1 MQGRRQ
7 FMTAAAMTAISY
19 RRVLGANDRIR
30 VANIGCGRRQLLRDL
45 MTVKDSAQI
54 TVTAVCDTWKQKL
67 DAAVAQV
74 KEFAGNTPA
83 ATPRYLEA
91 MNRSDVDAV
100 VIGTPDH
107 QHCTMLVDAIK
118 AGKHVY
124 VEKPL
129 AMNMEELIR
138 AYDAVKASDRVVQI
152 GTQMRSYPQANGLK
166 QFLAQKR
173 LGGLLKVEQVRN
185 GFSPYWMSFGGGG
198 FHGEPPQAGD
208 VDWDAF
214 LMGREKRP
222 FDPNQYQ
229 NWYGYSDFS
238 QGPHT
243 NLMVHFIDLMHYT
256 TGAVFPSKVV
266 ALGGT
271 YRWKSAFD
279 VPDSVEVVYE
289 YPEGFLVRYCTMFGN
304 GANNYAKWFGTLGT
318 VDAAR
323 LSPRE
328 KWVATGEGSGE
339 PDKIA
344 ARIEI
349 DEPATVH
356 HMQDFI
362 ESIRTGRK
370 PIAPIEAG
378 YSHSVAVIAADRA
391 LREGRRLTYNPQ
403 KREIV
408 PI

>member
-1 MQGRRQ
+1 MQDRRQ
-7 FMTAAAMTAISY
+7 FISAAGMTALSY
-19 RRVLGANDRIR
+19 QRILGANGRIR
-30 VANIGCGRRQLLRDL
+30 VANIGCGRRNLLRDL
-45 MTVKDSAQI
+45 ITVKDTAQI

-67 DAAVAQV
+67 DAAVATV

-107 QHCTMLVDAIK
+107 QHCTMLIDAIK

-138 AYDAVKASDRVVQI
+138 AYDTVKASNRVVQI
-152 GTQMRSYPQANGLK
+152 GTQMRSYPQARGLK
-166 QFLAQKR
+166 AFLEQRR

-185 GFSPYWMSFGGGG
+185 GYSPYWMSYGGA
-198 FHGEPPQAGD
+198 EYVDAPPREED
-208 VDWDAF
+208 VDWQAF

-222 FDPNQYQ
+222 FDAHQYQ
-229 NWYGYSDFS
+229 NWYGYSEFS

-243 NLMVHFIDLMHYT
+243 NLMVHFIDLMHFT
-256 TGAVFPSKVV
+256 TGATFPSKVV

-271 YRWKSAFD
+271 YRWKSRFD
-279 VPDSVEVVYE
+279 VPDSVEVAYE

-323 LSPRE
+323 LSPRDR
-328 KWVATGEGSGE
+328 WVATGEGSGE
-339 PDKIA
+339 PDRLTQ
-344 ARIEI
+344 RIEI
-349 DEPATVH
+349 DEPETPH

-362 ESIRTGRK
+362 EAIRTGRA
-370 PIAPIEAG
+370 PLAPIEAG
-378 YSHSVAVIAADRA
+378 FAHSVAVIAADRA
-391 LREGRRLTYNPQ
+391 LREGRRFTYNAAR
-403 KREIV
+403 REIV
-408 PI
+408 PA

>member
-1 MQGRRQ
+1 MQGRRE
-7 FMTAAAMTAISY
+7 FMGAAAMTALSY
-19 RRVLGANDRIR
+19 GQVIGANDRIR

-45 MTVKDSAQI
+45 MTVKDSAHI

-83 ATPRYLEA
+83 ATARYEEA
-91 MNRSDVDAV
+91 LARADVDAV

-107 QHCTMLVDAIK
+107 QHCTMLEAAIK

-138 AYDAVKASDRVVQI
+138 AYDVVKASDRVVQI
-152 GTQMRSYPQANGLK
+152 GTQMRSYPQAVGLK
-166 QFLAQKR
+166 AFLARKG

-185 GFSPYWMSFGGGG
+185 GFSPYWMSFGGSGY
-198 FHGEPPQAGD
+198 FETAPRAED

-214 LMGREKRP
+214 LMGREKRA
-222 FDPNQYQ
+222 FDPDQYQ
-229 NWYGYSDFS
+229 NWYGYSEFS

-256 TGAVFPSKVV
+256 TGVEFPSKVV

-271 YRWKSAFD
+271 YRWKGKYSA
-279 VPDSVEVVYE
+279 PDSVEVVYE
-289 YPEGFLVRYCTMFGN
+289 YPEGFMVRYCTMFGN
-304 GANNYAKWFGTLGT
+304 GANNYAKWFGTRGT

-323 LSPRE
+323 LSTRD

-339 PDKIA
+339 PDKIEG
-344 ARIEI
+344 RIEI
-349 DEPATVH
+349 EEPQVVH

-362 ESIRTGRK
+362 ECIRTGRK

-378 YSHSVAVIAADRA
+378 FSHSVAVIAADQA
-391 LREGRRLTYNPQ
+391 MREGRRLTYDAR
-403 KREIV
+403 KRAIV
-408 PI
+408 PV

>member
-1 MQGRRQ
+1 MQERRK
-7 FMTAAAMTAISY
+7 FITAAAMTALSY
-19 RRVLGANDRIR
+19 QRILGANDRVR

-45 MTVKDSAQI
+45 MEVKDTAQI

-74 KEFAGNTPA
+74 REFAGNTPH
-83 ATPRYLEA
+83 ATPHYLDA
-91 MNRSDVDAV
+91 MNRADVDAV

-107 QHCTMLVDAIK
+107 QHCRMLVDAIK

-129 AMNMEELIR
+129 AMNMAELIE
-138 AYDAVKASDRVVQI
+138 AYDAVKKSDRVVQV
-152 GTQMRSYPQANGLK
+152 GTQMRSYPQAVGLRD
-166 QFLAQKR
+166 FLAR
-173 LGGLLKVEQVRN
+173 RGLGTVLKVEQVRN
-185 GFSPYWMSFGGGG
+185 GYSPYWMSFGGKTYADA
-198 FHGEPPQAGD
+198 PPREGD
-208 VDWDAF
+208 VDWKAF
-214 LMGREKRP
+214 LMGRESRP
-222 FDPNQYQ
+222 FDANQYQ
-229 NWYGYSDFS
+229 NWYGYSEFS

-243 NLMVHFIDLMHYT
+243 NLMVHFIDLMHFT
-256 TGAVFPSKVV
+256 TGAQFPSKVV

-271 YRWKSAFD
+271 FRWKGKFD

-328 KWVATGEGSGE
+328 KWMATGEGSAE

-344 ARIEI
+344 APIEI
-349 DEPATVH
+349 PQPMVPH

-362 ESIRTGRK
+362 ECIRTGRK

-378 YSHSVAVIAADRA
+378 YAHSVAVIAADRA
-391 LREGRRLTYNPQ
+391 LREGRRFTYDAA
-403 KREIV
+403 RRAIV
-408 PI
+408 PA